1 MFPDYSRPERLA
13 DAAVHGLGVVAA
25 LAGTGALLAAVIPSG
40 GARAAV
46 GAAVY
51 AAGLLAT
58 VGASAAYNLTAAP
71 GPKEIIR
78 RCDHAAV
85 FLMIAGTY
93 TPFALAAIG
102 GAAGAVLLAVMW
114 TLALVGAAGKLLRP
128 RRFERASLLLYLA
141 LGWIGLAAL
150 GVLIEAA
157 PGSAVALLLA
167 GGALYTAGVVFHLW
181 RSLPYHNALWHA
193 FVLAGA
199 GCHYVAVYAVLAGA

>member
-13 DAAVHGLGVVAA
+13 DAALHGLGVAAA
-25 LAGTGALLAAVIPSG
+25 LAGTVALLAAVIPSG
-40 GARAAV
+40 GARAVV
-46 GAAVY
+46 GAAIY

-58 VGASAAYNLTAAP
+58 FGASAAYNLTAAP
-71 GPKEIIR
+71 GPKELVR

-114 TLALVGAAGKLLRP
+114 TLALAGAAGKLLLP

-141 LGWIGLAAL
+141 LGWVGLAAL
-150 GVLIEAA
+150 AWLIAA
-157 PGSAVALLLA
+157 AAGATVALLLA

-181 RSLPYHNALWHA
+181 RSLPHHNALWHA